1 MRISDWS
8 SDVCSSDL
16 GPLSAWRK
24 AASSRVKRHVTLK
37 RPSRGRWYPP
47 DSPAW
52 TEPAKGAPMSD
63 DIYDDDDGHE
73 AAPMEM
79 LASYFAAPDWP
90 HEMVGTDETFESALG
105 SCTTYERRAAW
116 GSADGVNPHLALPAT
131 RAVGV
136 YWGTDGS
143 EE

>member
-24 AASSRVKRHVTLK
+24 AASSRVQRHVTLK
-37 RPSRGRWYPP
+37 RPSRGRRYPP

-79 LASYFAAPDWP
+79 LASDRK
-90 HEMVGTDETFESALG
+90 S
-105 SCTTYERRAAW
+105 
-116 GSADGVNPHLALPAT
+116 T
-131 RAVGV
+131 RLNSKSLMRTSYAVFGLKKKK
-136 YWGTDGS
+136 DNNK
-143 EE
+143 